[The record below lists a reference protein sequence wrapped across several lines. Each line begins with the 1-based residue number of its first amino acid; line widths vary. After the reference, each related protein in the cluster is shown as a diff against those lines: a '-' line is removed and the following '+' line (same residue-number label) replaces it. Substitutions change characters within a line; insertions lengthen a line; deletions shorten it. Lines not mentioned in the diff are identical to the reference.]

1 MIHTLMI
8 SHRLF
13 SINEYNAIFETLDSL
28 SKDVNTSFYRGKF
41 GYETTALRD
50 FGFNKVILK
59 KIKVSRKY
67 KHDYLNITIILN
79 PIKLISKNK
88 LSVLTEDELDQVYS
102 SFNELK
108 NKIFTGLPSLE
119 YWDIN
124 RVDYAV
130 NINTDYVK
138 EYIKLFQRSD
148 KPGGFKE
155 TYCIKS
161 HRRKQLDGSFYLYN
175 KSTAINFYDKENER
189 LKQNFNV
196 DGANA
201 LLRLEVQCNKSKTN
215 NIKYKNEFKTSFV
228 KNYLKKDLSKEY
240 INYYYNKTI
249 GSGDY
254 YKLSKA
260 IQIIKESNYTDII
273 KKRLIEVL
281 QEVNLHRSIWR
292 AREKSKYSKNSF
304 NKYLKMIRTLNLN
317 PVTIPN
323 KWKIDYLESIEKYM

>member
-8 SHRLF
+8 SHRLI
-13 SINEYNAIFETLDSL
+13 SIRDYNELFRVLDL
-28 SKDVNTSFYRGKF
+28 ISKENNTTFRKTNL
-41 GYETTALRD
+41 GYETTELRD
-50 FGFNKVILK
+50 YGFNKVILK
-59 KIKVSRKY
+59 KIKVASKY

-119 YWDIN
+119 YWDVN

-155 TYCIKS
+155 TYCTKS
-161 HRRKQLDGSFYLYN
+161 HRRKQLDGSFYLNN
-175 KSTAINFYDKENER
+175 KSTTINFYDKENEM
-189 LKQNFNV
+189 LKKNFNT
-196 DGANA
+196 DGAKS
-201 LLRLEVQCNKSKTN
+201 LLRLEVQCKKSKTN
-215 NIKYKNEFKTSFV
+215 NIKYKNEFKTSYV

-249 GSGDY
+249 GSGAY

-260 IQIIKESNYTDII
+260 IQIIKESSYTDII

-292 AREKSKYSKNSF
+292 ARERSKYSKNSF
-304 NKYLKMIRTLNLN
+304 NKYLKMIRILNIN

>member
-13 SINEYNAIFETLDSL
+13 SINEYNAIFQALDSL

-50 FGFNKVILK
+50 CGFNKVILK
-59 KIKVSRKY
+59 KIKVARKY

-119 YWDIN
+119 YWDVN

-130 NINTDYVK
+130 NISTENVK

-148 KPGGFKE
+148 KPSGFNE
-155 TYCIKS
+155 IYCTKS

-189 LKQNFNV
+189 LKQNFNI
-196 DGANA
+196 DGAKA

-215 NIKYKNEFKTSFV
+215 NIKYKNEFKTSHV
-228 KNYLKKDLSKEY
+228 KNYLKNDLSKEY

-292 AREKSKYSKNSF
+292 ARERSKYSKNSF
-304 NKYLKMIRTLNLN
+304 NKYLKMIRTLNIN

-323 KWKIDYLESIEKYM
+323 KWKIDYLESIEKYV